1 MKKTKVV
8 CTIGPASEQK
18 DCLEKLIGTA
28 GMNVM
33 RMNFS
38 HGDYEEQGFRI
49 KNVKALNA
57 EHGWTTGIA
66 LDTKGPEIR
75 TGLLAEDYAGVMVK
89 AGDTVILTMDY
100 SFIGGKQADGTV
112 KVAISYAG
120 LYDDIQVGG
129 KILFEDGLFQLVVKE
144 KTANRELVCESLS
157 NRKLKPKR
165 NCNVPGVVLNMPY
178 ISPKDKADMEFACDQ
193 GLDFIFASFVRRAD
207 DLRQIR
213 EILAAKGNDHIK
225 IISKIENQEGVRN
238 MEEIIKLS
246 DGVMVARGDLGVD
259 VDAWD
264 LPEIQK
270 QMIYLAQSTGKI
282 VITATQMLD
291 SMQQNP
297 RPTRAEVS
305 DVANAIYDRT
315 TAIMLSG
322 ESAAGKYPI
331 ESVTAM
337 KDIAEYTEENINFR
351 KRFWENNLD
360 LGDDFLSS
368 ICNAAVSCAYQ
379 VEAKA
384 IICVTN
390 NGETA
395 FKLSAY
401 KPECPIIAVTV
412 NEKACRQLNL
422 AWNVY
427 PVYAEK
433 KDSTDELFQYA
444 IEKALQTGIVH
455 KGDKVIITGASSVG
469 NAVTDT
475 IKIHIL

>member
-100 SFIGGKQADGTV
+100 SFIGGKQADGSV

-305 DVANAIYDRT
+305 DVHNAVLDGT
-315 TAIMLSG
+315 SATMLSG
-322 ESAAGKYPI
+322 ESAQGDYPFEAVSYMSKI
-331 ESVTAM
+331 DEKA
-337 KDIAEYTEENINFR
+337 EENIDHELMI
-351 KRFWENNLD
+351 ENVVYGKEEKNECDAIGLAVAT
-360 LGDDFLSS
+360 LANVFEVPAVVAEGDVEFALALSQYRPATD
-368 ICNAAVSCAYQ
+368 IFYAVSNADD
-379 VEAKA
+379 AR
-384 IICVTN
+384 T
-390 NGETA
+390 
-395 FKLSAY
+395 LSVVWGVQAVVGTMADAY
-401 KPECPIIAVTV
+401 KVAKNALGLTSDDKII
-412 NEKACRQLNL
+412 KATSNKFEI
-422 AWNVY
+422 VD
-427 PVYAEK
+427 AE
-433 KDSTDELFQYA
+433 
-444 IEKALQTGIVH
+444 
-455 KGDKVIITGASSVG
+455 
-469 NAVTDT
+469 
-475 IKIHIL
+475 